1 MSDDDNQT
9 CRVRIMEAPDG
20 TEIPVP
26 AGGIGLSGGMAE
38 IRDDAQVQI
47 SPKSDNGYYVV
58 VNNADPS
65 NDEAADLFSELTVEG
80 AITQLEHLA
89 TAAFAEAPTI
99 VFKGLGLAAGVLVSL
114 FTTSKITQE
123 VFIRTTLPDDGTP
136 ITYCLLL

>member
-1 MSDDDNQT
+1 
-9 CRVRIMEAPDG
+9 MEAPDG

-38 IRDDAQVQI
+38 IRDDAQEQI

-123 VFIRTTLPDDGTP
+123 VFIRTTLSEDGTP